1 MNSKKIV
8 IIIAAILVVTI
19 SAGFAIASQQQIPEG
34 RHPSDPSS
42 TVPANTPVP
51 TLITKGEDPLQGQ
64 ALAMPSV
71 EKTSPI
77 ATEKAR
83 TLARENFPEFS
94 PDKVNITYNPGDRN
108 SQASIEFDIF
118 RENKRLVQGGL
129 DPETGNLTWYAVP
142 VERIGRPANPS
153 VTIDSARIVSDN
165 ELRKR
170 NGIISFNI
178 SSERYDPLGMP
189 GSGVAGVYVFV
200 YERLVKNDRCESDG
214 FTIDVDSVSGKVI
227 EYRKTWVQSPES
239 IC

>member
-1 MNSKKIV
+1 MNSKKFV
-8 IIIAAILVVTI
+8 IIIAVVLVVTI
-19 SAGFAIASQQQIPEG
+19 SAGFVIASQQQNPEG
-34 RHPSDPSS
+34 QHPSDQSS
-42 TVPANTPVP
+42 TVPVNSPVP
-51 TLITKGEDPLQGQ
+51 TLITKGEDSQER
-64 ALAMPSV
+64 ALAAPAV
-71 EKTSPI
+71 EKPWPI

-83 TLARENFPEFS
+83 TIARENFPEFS
-94 PDKVNITYNPGDRN
+94 PDRVNITYNPGDRN
-108 SQASIEFDIF
+108 SQASVEFDIF

-129 DPETGNLTWYAVP
+129 DPETGNLTWYAIP
-142 VERIGRPANPS
+142 VERIGRPADPS

-200 YERLVKNDRCESDG
+200 YERRVKSDRCDSDG
-214 FTIDVDSVSGKVI
+214 FTIDVDSISGKVI
-227 EYRKTWVQSPES
+227 EYRKTWIQSPEN

>member
-1 MNSKKIV
+1 MNSKKFV
-8 IIIAAILVVTI
+8 IIIAVVLVVTI
-19 SAGFAIASQQQIPEG
+19 SAGFVIANQQQNPDG
-34 RHPSDPSS
+34 RQQSDRSS
-42 TVPANTPVP
+42 TVPVNSPVP
-51 TLITKGEDPLQGQ
+51 TLITKSEDLLQQ
-64 ALAMPSV
+64 ALADPTV

-83 TLARENFPEFS
+83 DLARKNFPEFT
-94 PDKVNITYNPGDRN
+94 PDRVNITYNHGDRN
-108 SQASIEFDIF
+108 SQASVEFDIF

-129 DPETGNLTWYAVP
+129 DPETGNLTWYAIP
-142 VERIGRPANPS
+142 VERIGRLADPS

-189 GSGVAGVYVFV
+189 DSGVAGVYVFV
-200 YERLVKNDRCESDG
+200 YERLVKSDRCDSDG